1 MEISDAL
8 AAAAANQQAVL
19 VTLKKDGL
27 PQLSNVS
34 QAVGDDGLI
43 RVSTTATRA
52 KYHNLRRTPW
62 AAVHVNG
69 SSFWE
74 YAVLECEAELT
85 PVAADPA
92 DAVVEE
98 LVEVFRSLKGE
109 HDDWDDY
116 RRAMVA
122 DQRVVVRLRPT
133 RAYGLLR

>member
-19 VTLKKDGL
+19 VTLKRDGL

-34 QAVGDDGLI
+34 QAVGGDGLI

-52 KYHNLRRTPW
+52 KYHNLRRKPW

-74 YAVLECEAELT
+74 YVVLECEAELT

-98 LVEVFRSLKGE
+98 LVELFRSLKGE

-122 DQRVVVRLRPT
+122 DERVVVRLRPT

>member
-1 MEISDAL
+1 MEISEAL
-8 AAAAANQQAVL
+8 AAVAATHEAVL

-34 QAVGDDGLI
+34 HAVDADGVI

-52 KYHNLRRTPW
+52 KTHNLRRRPW
-62 AAVHVNG
+62 AALHVNG
-69 SSFWE
+69 DSFWE
-74 YAVLECEAELT
+74 YAVLECAVDLS

-92 DAVVEE
+92 DATVEE
-98 LVEVFRSLKGE
+98 LIELFRSVQGE

-122 DQRVVVRLRPT
+122 DQRLVVRLRPT
-133 RAYGLLR
+133 RAYGALH

>member
-1 MEISDAL
+1 MEISEAL
-8 AAAAANQQAVL
+8 AAVARTHEGVL

-34 QAVGDDGLI
+34 HAVDAEGVI

-52 KYHNLRRTPW
+52 KTHNLRRTPW
-62 AAVHVNG
+62 AALHVNG

-74 YAVLECEAELT
+74 YAVLECAVELSA
-85 PVAADPA
+85 VAADPA
-92 DAVVEE
+92 DAAVEE
-98 LVEVFRSLKGE
+98 LIAVFRSIKGE

-122 DQRVVVRLRPT
+122 DQRLVVRLRPT
-133 RAYGLLR
+133 RAYGALR

>member
-74 YAVLECEAELT
+74 YVVLECEAEVT
-85 PVAADPA
+85 PVATDPA
-92 DAVVEE
+92 DAVADE

>member
-1 MEISDAL
+1 MEITQAL
-8 AAAAANQQAVL
+8 AVVAAHHEAVL

-34 QAVGDDGLI
+34 QAVGRDGLV
-43 RVSTTATRA
+43 RVSTTADRA
-52 KYHNLRRTPW
+52 KYHNLKRRPW
-62 AAVHVNG
+62 AALHVNG

-74 YAVLECEAELT
+74 YVVLECDVDLS
-85 PVAADPA
+85 PVAADPSD
-92 DAVVEE
+92 DAVEE
-98 LVEVFRSLKGE
+98 LVELFRDLKGE

-122 DQRVVVRLRPT
+122 DRRLVVRLRPT

>member
-8 AAAAANQQAVL
+8 AVAAATHQAVL
-19 VTLKKDGL
+19 ATLKKDGL

-34 QAVGDDGLI
+34 HAVGADGI
-43 RVSTTATRA
+43 VRISTTATRA
-52 KYHNLRRTPW
+52 KFHNIRRTPW
-62 AAVHVNG
+62 AALHVNG

-74 YAVLECEAELT
+74 YVVLECEADLS
-85 PVAADPA
+85 PVAADRS
-92 DAVVEE
+92 DATVEE
-98 LVEVFRSLKGE
+98 LITLFRAVQGE

-122 DQRVVVRLRPT
+122 DQRVVLRLHPT

>member
-1 MEISDAL
+1 MEISEAL
-8 AAAAANQQAVL
+8 AAVAATHEAVL

-27 PQLSNVS
+27 PQLSNVT
-34 QAVGDDGLI
+34 QAIDADGVI

-52 KYHNLRRTPW
+52 TFHNLRRTPW
-62 AAVHVNG
+62 AALHVNG

-74 YAVLECEAELT
+74 YAVLECAVDLS

-92 DAVVEE
+92 DATVEE
-98 LVEVFRSLKGE
+98 LTELYRSIAGE

-122 DQRVVVRLRPT
+122 DQRLVVRLRPT
-133 RAYGLLR
+133 RAYGALR